1 MQEQICQGILEPVPP
16 KPTGEVI
23 HYIPHQ
29 PVIRED
35 AESAKLRIV
44 YDRSAKQNPQQPSL
58 NDCLE
63 TGPALQPLMFDILIR
78 NRMKFY
84 CVTGDIKKAFLQI
97 RISEE
102 DRDAQRTVWYNDL
115 TDRKVMEYRFTRV
128 IFGATPSP
136 YILGA
141 TLQKHVSQYR
151 FDYPET
157 SKALMQDTYVDDIQ
171 SGGDSAEALQKFKEE
186 ATAIMEEGG
195 FKLHKWHSNI
205 QPLESEP
212 DQEEASSQDQDNL
225 RVVLKDSASAST
237 SKILGVLWEKK
248 SDALQVNFRPCLQI
262 ESPLTKRKMLAAING
277 VYDILGWAS
286 PVTIIGKI
294 LFSEMCLLKIAWDD
308 PAPVDISRRSNLWI
322 KELHKCNT
330 ISVPRSVVKREQKLL
345 ALHGFADASKS
356 GVCAAV
362 YVLATYLYNDGT

>member
-1 MQEQICQGILEPVPP
+1 
-16 KPTGEVI
+16 
-23 HYIPHQ
+23 
-29 PVIRED
+29 
-35 AESAKLRIV
+35 
-44 YDRSAKQNPQQPSL
+44 
-58 NDCLE
+58 
-63 TGPALQPLMFDILIR
+63 MFDILIR
-78 NRMKFY
+78 NRLKFY

-102 DRDAQRTVWYNDL
+102 DRNAQRTVWHNDL

-151 FDYPET
+151 FDYPEA

-186 ATAIMEEGG
+186 ATAIMQEGG

-212 DQEEASSQDQDNL
+212 DQEEAPSQDEDNI
-225 RVVLKDSASAST
+225 RVVLKESASAST
-237 SKILGVLWEKK
+237 SKILGVLWDKK

-262 ESPLTKRKMLAAING
+262 G
-277 VYDILGWAS
+277 
-286 PVTIIGKI
+286 
-294 LFSEMCLLKIAWDD
+294 
-308 PAPVDISRRSNLWI
+308 
-322 KELHKCNT
+322 
-330 ISVPRSVVKREQKLL
+330 
-345 ALHGFADASKS
+345 AL
-356 GVCAAV
+356 
-362 YVLATYLYNDGT
+362 

>member
-1 MQEQICQGILEPVPP
+1 
-16 KPTGEVI
+16 
-23 HYIPHQ
+23 
-29 PVIRED
+29 
-35 AESAKLRIV
+35 
-44 YDRSAKQNPQQPSL
+44 
-58 NDCLE
+58 
-63 TGPALQPLMFDILIR
+63 
-78 NRMKFY
+78 MKFY

-171 SGGDSAEALQKFKEE
+171 SGGDSAEALQKFKE

-205 QPLESEP
+205 QLLESEP

-308 PAPVDISRRSNLWI
+308 PAPVDISRRWNLWI

-362 YVLATYLYNDGT
+362 YVLATYNDGTTSQNLLTSKSRIAPKNVSVPRLELVAAHTLA